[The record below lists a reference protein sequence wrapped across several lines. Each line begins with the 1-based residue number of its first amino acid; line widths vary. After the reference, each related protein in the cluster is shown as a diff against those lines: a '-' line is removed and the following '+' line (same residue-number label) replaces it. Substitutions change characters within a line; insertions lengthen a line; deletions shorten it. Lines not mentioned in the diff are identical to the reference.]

1 MDINEKYFGYGSTM
15 SFIIFNRIENNLN
28 ILIDNK
34 LSSTYLQ
41 SASLSKSLSNL
52 DLVSL
57 YYSKTNYLII
67 FDILK
72 CCTKNICHLNNEI
85 IYHDYNINNYLLILF
100 ENGELGLIKNNS
112 LIVDIL
118 PNFQNVIIFRWY
130 PYCSLDENIFCF
142 CTGDNDIYMINLNS
156 EKKYETKIGLNNII
170 KEYKTQNN
178 KISELQWYL
187 SDKNYKYIL
196 IGFDSSDICLC
207 DMNPENATIITKF
220 EKSGKNLNKLIW
232 IKNEPGVFY
241 AFYKSSAKIS
251 IFNASSVNPK
261 KITKF
266 TEKNISNCLLIT
278 FSNENKLLISL
289 TDGEVI
295 IFDLDHKKIEKELT
309 QGHAGTIFDLKFNP
323 FIKGLMASSS
333 IDGMIKIWDIYNQ
346 EKNIIN
352 LTSTKL
358 GLIKDED
365 LPQIIS
371 IKWSPNEENKKLI
384 LSGDSKSTIKIWD
397 INKKKIVC
405 QIQLGINNNKDNN
418 IDNINN
424 KINKYYNV
432 VGLDWNEENIII
444 ATCNTCIYIINFT
457 GNKLILTDVINVHNK
472 LCKIEFSPYPEEKK
486 AQTFAVACADGK
498 IRIYE
503 ISKLKLGNN
512 ISPIKILSG
521 HTDLVF
527 GLNYK
532 PSDNNSKKYFLA
544 SGSDDYKVGIWS
556 WTSSNNTSIPKRKFL
571 YGHTDKVRNVV
582 WFKHENILISGSWDG
597 LAFIWDIENYICL
610 SIINKHKSDI
620 YGIDTNKINP
630 YLFATSSRDCS
641 ICIFNYDINIVEHI
655 IIYKNILN
663 EINVD
668 KYPYLLNNLKKIEKN
683 DNISRAELISEYFLS
698 LPCLKELYDI
708 LRIIYHK
715 SEHNTDNNK
724 IFHLSDLYSAYKSNI
739 LKSEFDFNE
748 NNIKENNIKN
758 KLIDEAI
765 LKCAVINDWEKFCEL
780 NILINNWKKALMF
793 APKVSRKYWENLVI
807 RYNQYL
813 IEEKNNS
820 NDNNNNDDIILY
832 KLLETSITKDIKD
845 SIELLEKQKEY
856 DNCLLLFVKNIFN
869 KSIKIKEQNY
879 NNNDNNEFKFI
890 NDINEEEKI
899 NNLINQITN
908 DKSGENY
915 TELMKIINL
924 YVKDKLSEN
933 KIIEAICIFLSVN
946 QITLAI
952 KLLISLAQY
961 ELAFYLMDISQ
972 DYLYEDIIY
981 INLLKQ
987 SIKMNNYKNNV
998 QLIRICQNKKI
1009 KAKLYKLLINH
1020 KIQLELKE
1028 LNDFNELLNDF
1039 KKNNINDKN
1048 KEIDIFLNLNNDI
1061 EKFLPEIIDKYYNTL
1076 LTELYEEKI
1085 KIETLF
1091 ELNELFNELRIY
1103 DINIDTKITKKINI
1117 KKKILLILIILE
1129 TLNKNCASIKL
1140 LINEYLKISNINN
1153 INELEE
1159 NEKMIINIGNY
1170 FYKSINNQSLLNINF
1185 NLNLSL
1191 KKNINFEKIR
1201 EDINKGIKNSQ
1212 NKNIN
1217 IINRFSCD
1225 LYNKFFLHTSNIKNN
1240 ILEVNKYIQIINEF
1254 NI

>member
-34 LSSTYLQ
+34 LSSTYLK

-57 YYSKTNYLII
+57 YYYKTNYLII

-85 IYHDYNINNYLLILF
+85 IYHDYNINNNLLLLF

-118 PNFQNVIIFRWY
+118 PDFKKVIIFRWY

-142 CTGDNDIYMINLNS
+142 CTLNNDIYMVNLNS
-156 EKKYETKIGLNNII
+156 EKQYETKIGLNSAI
-170 KEYKTQNN
+170 KEYKNKNN

-196 IGFDSSDICLC
+196 IGFDSSDIILC

-241 AFYKSSAKIS
+241 AFYKSSSKIS
-251 IFNASSVNPK
+251 IFNASSSNPK

-266 TEKNISNCLLIT
+266 TDKNISDCLLLT
-278 FSNENKLLISL
+278 FGNENKLLISL

-295 IFDLDHKKIEKELT
+295 IYDLDHKKIEKELT

-323 FIKGLMASSS
+323 FIKGLMATSS

-352 LTSTKL
+352 LTSSKL
-358 GLIKDED
+358 GLIKEED
-365 LPQIIS
+365 LPQIIA
-371 IKWSPNEENKKLI
+371 IKWSPNEENKNLI

-397 INKKKIVC
+397 INKKKILC
-405 QIQLGINNNKDNN
+405 QLQLGINVNKDNN
-418 IDNINN
+418 IDNN
-424 KINKYYNV
+424 KEIKYYNV
-432 VGLDWNEENIII
+432 VGLDWNEENIIL
-444 ATCNTCIYIINFT
+444 ATCFTSIYIINFT
-457 GNKLILTDVINVHNK
+457 GNKFILTDVINVHNK

-486 AQTFAVACADGK
+486 TQTFAVACADGK

-532 PSDNNSKKYFLA
+532 PFNNNSKKYFLA

-556 WTSSNNTSIPKRKFL
+556 WTSPNNTSIPKRKFL

-582 WFKHENILISGSWDG
+582 WFKQENILISGSWDG
-597 LAFIWDIENYICL
+597 LAIIWDIEHYICL

-620 YGIDTNKINP
+620 YGIDTNNINP

-641 ICIFNYDINIVEHI
+641 ICIFNYDINIIEHI
-655 IIYKNILN
+655 IIYYNILN
-663 EINVD
+663 EINID

-698 LPCLKELYDI
+698 YPCLKELFDI

-724 IFHLSDLYSAYKSNI
+724 IFHISDLYSAYKSNI

-748 NNIKENNIKN
+748 NSIKDKNINKN
-758 KLIDEAI
+758 KLINEAI

-793 APKVSRKYWENLVI
+793 APKVSQKYWENLVL

-813 IEEKNNS
+813 NEEKKNN

-845 SIELLEKQKEY
+845 SLVLLEKQKEY

-869 KSIKIKEQNY
+869 KSIKTKEE
-879 NNNDNNEFKFI
+879 NDLNDFKI
-890 NDINEEEKI
+890 MDEDDDEEKI
-899 NNLINQITN
+899 NNLIKQINN

-915 TELMKIINL
+915 AELMKIINL
-924 YVKDKLSEN
+924 SVKDKLSEN
-933 KIIEAICIFLSVN
+933 KIIEAVCIFLSVN

-952 KLLISLAQY
+952 KLLISLTQY

-987 SIKMNNYKNNV
+987 SIKMNKYKNYV
-998 QLIRICQNKKI
+998 QLIHICQNKKI
-1009 KAKLYKLLINH
+1009 KAKLYKLLINQ

-1028 LNDFNELLNDF
+1028 KNDFNELLNDF
-1039 KKNNINDKN
+1039 KKNNNKDKN
-1048 KEIDIFLNLNNDI
+1048 KDNEIGIFLNLNDDL
-1061 EKFLPEIIDKYYNTL
+1061 EKFIPEIIDKYYNIL
-1076 LTELYEEKI
+1076 LTELYDEKL
-1085 KIETLF
+1085 KIETLL

-1103 DINIDTKITKKINI
+1103 DINIEIKINKKINI
-1117 KKKILLILIILE
+1117 KKKILQILIILE
-1129 TLNKNCASIKL
+1129 TLNNNCASIKL
-1140 LINEYLKISNINN
+1140 LINEFLKISNVNN
-1153 INELEE
+1153 INELDE

-1201 EDINKGIKNSQ
+1201 EDLNKEIKKDK
-1212 NKNIN
+1212 NKNMD
-1217 IINRFSCD
+1217 IIYRFSCD
-1225 LYNKFFLHTSNIKNN
+1225 LYNKFFLYSSNIKNN
-1240 ILEVNKYIQIINEF
+1240 ILEANKYIQIINEF